1 MLRLLSLLMLVIS
14 FSALAQNLN
23 VEEENFYN
31 SLTQMIK
38 TNKKVHTFLMT
49 PEEKKIY
56 VDVLWD
62 LKNLEDMDVENYA
75 VDGLEQDFDILQKM
89 RFVMMLGQAPF
100 DLMNALATEALVNL
114 KTRQGFGHFILAYE
128 KELNQLGMNHLVF
141 QAKVN
146 FPEVAKFLSTGE
158 ARVGDQSQLARDLWE
173 STPDLTRFAGG
184 KYNKGIKL
192 YMFCS
197 TNRLFPCL
205 MLGKDAED
213 RPILNSDGTLW
224 THQSLASSARN
235 IPSYQRN
242 GNTPA
247 GVLTIDGVMPVA
259 DQNLSFGKFRRLMLD
274 FIPASQNETILRSI
288 IPEASRSSQWWMP
301 SVVARDVGRSL
312 LRIHGTGRINTW
324 PDSSW
329 YPFIRTS
336 GCIAQRENTYNGVEY
351 KDQRILLDTLMVAQ
365 GLEPVYANESR
376 IKGLLYFIE
385 VNDQAKA
392 VTVSDLGL

>member
-1 MLRLLSLLMLVIS
+1 MLRLISLLMLLIS
-14 FSALAQNLN
+14 YSAMAQNLN
-23 VEEENFYN
+23 VEEESFYN

-38 TNKKVHTFLMT
+38 TNKKIHTFLMT
-49 PEEKKIY
+49 AEEKKIY

-75 VDGLEQDFDILQKM
+75 VDGLQQDFDVQQKM

-100 DLMNALATEALVNL
+100 DVMNALATEALVNL
-114 KTRQGFGHFILAYE
+114 KSRQGFGHFILAYE
-128 KELNQLGMNHLVF
+128 KEINQLGMNHLVF
-141 QAKVN
+141 QAKIN
-146 FPEVAKFLSTGE
+146 FPEVAKFLNKGE
-158 ARVGDQSQLARDLWE
+158 AQVGDQTQLARDLWQ
-173 STPDLTRFAGG
+173 STPDLTNYAGG
-184 KYNKGIKL
+184 RYNKGIKL

-213 RPILNSDGTLW
+213 RPILNTDGTLW
-224 THQSLASSARN
+224 THQALASSARN

-247 GVLTIDGVMPVA
+247 GVHHIDGVMPTA
-259 DQNLSFGKFRRLMLD
+259 DQNLSFGKFRRLILN
-274 FIPASQNETILRSI
+274 FVPASKDENLTRSLL
-288 IPEASRSSQWWMP
+288 PEASRSSQWWMP

-324 PDSSW
+324 PDSTW

-336 GCIAQRENTYNGVEY
+336 GCIAQRENTYYGVEF

-365 GLEPVYANESR
+365 GLEPEYDNESR
-376 IKGLLYFIE
+376 LKGLLYFIE
-385 VNDQAKA
+385 INDQAKA
-392 VTVSDLGL
+392 VSVSDLGL

>member
-1 MLRLLSLLMLVIS
+1 MLRLLSLLMLLIS
-14 FSALAQNLN
+14 FSAFAQNIN
-23 VEEENFYN
+23 VEEESFYN

-38 TNKKVHTFLMT
+38 TNKKIHTFLMS
-49 PEEKKIY
+49 PEEKKIF

-62 LKNLEDMDVENYA
+62 LKHLEEMDVENYA
-75 VDGLEQDFDILQKM
+75 VDGLEQDFDIQQKI
-89 RFVMMLGQAPF
+89 RFVMMLGSAPF

-128 KELNQLGMNHLVF
+128 KEINQLGMNHLVF
-141 QAKVN
+141 QAKMN
-146 FPEVAKFLSTGE
+146 FPEVAKFLNNGE
-158 ARVGDQSQLARDLWE
+158 ARVGNQTQLARDLWE
-173 STPDLTRFAGG
+173 STPDLTSYAGG
-184 KYNKGIKL
+184 RYNKGIKL

-197 TNRLFPCL
+197 TNRLYACL

-213 RPILNSDGTLW
+213 RPILNADGSLW

-235 IPSYQRN
+235 IPSFQRN

-247 GVLTIDGVMPVA
+247 GVHHIDGVMPFA
-259 DQNLSFGKFRRLMLD
+259 DQNLSFGKFRRLILN
-274 FIPASQNETILRSI
+274 FVPASQNESLTRSLL
-288 IPEASRSSQWWMP
+288 PEASRSSQWWMP

-336 GCIAQRENTYNGVEY
+336 GCIAQRENTYNGVEFT
-351 KDQRILLDTLMVAQ
+351 DQRILLDTLMLAQ
-365 GLEPVYANESR
+365 GLEPKFENETR

-385 VNDQAKA
+385 INDQAKA
-392 VTVSDLGL
+392 VSVSDLGL

>member
-1 MLRLLSLLMLVIS
+1 MLRLMSLLMLVIS
-14 FSALAQNLN
+14 FSAFAQNLN
-23 VEEENFYN
+23 IEEESFYN

-38 TNKKVHTFLMT
+38 NNKKIHTFLMT
-49 PEEKKIY
+49 AEEKKIF

-62 LKNLEDMDVENYA
+62 LKHLEDMDVENYA
-75 VDGLEQDFDILQKM
+75 VDGLQQDFDVQQKM

-100 DLMNALATEALVNL
+100 DVMNALATEALVNL
-114 KTRQGFGHFILAYE
+114 KSRQGFGHFILAYQ
-128 KELNQLGMNHLVF
+128 KEINQLGMSHLVF
-141 QAKVN
+141 KAKIN
-146 FPEVAKFLSTGE
+146 FPEVAKFLNQGE
-158 ARVGDQSQLARDLWE
+158 SQVGDQTQLARDLWE
-173 STPDLTRFAGG
+173 STPDLTNYAGG
-184 KYNKGIKL
+184 RYNKGIKL

-197 TNRLFPCL
+197 TNRLYPCL

-224 THQSLASSARN
+224 THQALASSARG
-235 IPSYQRN
+235 IPSFQRN

-247 GVLTIDGVMPVA
+247 GVHHIDGVMPVA
-259 DQNLSFGKFRRLMLD
+259 DQNLSFGKFRRLILN
-274 FIPASQNETILRSI
+274 FVPASQNENLMRSI
-288 IPEASRSSQWWMP
+288 LPEASRSSQWWMP

-324 PDSSW
+324 PESTW

-336 GCIAQRENTYNGVEY
+336 GCIAQRENTYNGVEF

-365 GLEPVYANESR
+365 GLEPEYDNESR

-385 VNDQAKA
+385 INDQAKA
-392 VTVSDLGL
+392 VSVSDLGL